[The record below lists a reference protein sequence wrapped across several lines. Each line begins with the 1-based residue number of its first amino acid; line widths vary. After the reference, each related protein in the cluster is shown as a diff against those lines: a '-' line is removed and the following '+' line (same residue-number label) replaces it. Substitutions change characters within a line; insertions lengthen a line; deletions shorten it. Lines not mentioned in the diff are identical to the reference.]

1 MLKNLNM
8 KKIKKYS
15 KLFDGKA
22 YFKSYNLE
30 IEFGEII
37 SNQSTLITSVKNNVK
52 VFDLEKE
59 LLIETRL
66 INLDKNKNILKS
78 TTPSVLTDKLNNI
91 LKTNNFNYN
100 LENSILKLEKVEFK
114 DIYNNSFNVEIAYLN
129 TITNELV
136 GKDILANLDNKSF
149 NKENEPRIK
158 GRSIEY
164 NKKWV

>member
-1 MLKNLNM
+1 M
-8 KKIKKYS
+8 
-15 KLFDGKA
+15 
-22 YFKSYNLE
+22 
-30 IEFGEII
+30 
-37 SNQSTLITSVKNNVK
+37 ITSARKNVK
-52 VFDLEKE
+52 VIDLEKE
-59 LLIETRL
+59 LLIETEL

-91 LKTNNFNYN
+91 LKTNSFNYN

-164 NKKWV
+164 IKNESKITKGVFTTCKKTDKCPPWQLEAEEVNHNSKKL